1 VRSADLRH
9 AAIRLRVVGCV
20 IALGLVVLGARATH
34 LAVLDPRGAI
44 RGTSQTRSTW
54 RIPAPRGLIVDRHG
68 AELAITVQAPSV
80 FAIPPSVTSPEETAK
95 QLSGLLGISRETL
108 VAKLTRKGQFAYL
121 SRWVD
126 EKVASEI
133 EALELPGVEILR
145 EPKRAYPHR
154 ELAAHVIGFANIDG
168 DGVRGVE
175 QLEESW
181 LRGSAQAAQVQRDA
195 RRRALALSALDLRSA
210 QGGDVSLTVD
220 ATLQAEAEEA
230 LAEGVTKA
238 RAKGGLVVTLDPHN
252 GDILALAEWPRYD
265 PNRFRT
271 TPYQSTRSRAF
282 LDAIEPGS
290 TMKPFVIATALE
302 NGVLRPHEQIDT
314 GLTGTWRVPG
324 KTLRDHRPYG
334 VLDPTGIIRV
344 SSNIGAAMVGYRI
357 GPQAQWKQLRRFGF
371 GRATGT
377 GFPEESAGLLRSW
390 KHWQPVDHATISF
403 GQGLNVT
410 AIQLA
415 AAVGVIASDGV
426 WHRPRLVD
434 ARRAPNGSW
443 QPAPRE
449 PGRRALRPEVA
460 QTVRQ
465 MMAAVVGPGGTG
477 RRAGLRG
484 IPVAGKTGTAQKL
497 DKATGAYS
505 STNYMAWFV
514 GMVPADDPRLVIVV
528 MIDEPRGAHVGG
540 LVSAP
545 IFARVAA
552 GQLARYDIWTEP
564 QIAPLVAPVIRAD
577 GSMPEPEPEPIRRR
591 PAPGPELQITRLGG
605 RLLVPDFAGR
615 SLAEVLAAAQHGE
628 LQVETSGLGRAVS
641 QEPAAGSILAGG
653 VSVRVLF
660 EPRDGGREG

>member
-9 AAIRLRVVGCV
+9 AAIRLRMVGCI
-20 IALGLVVLGARATH
+20 IALGLVVLSVRATH

-44 RGTSQTRSTW
+44 RGTSQTTSTW

-68 AELAITVQAPSV
+68 AELAVTVQAPSV
-80 FAIPPSVTSPEETAK
+80 FAVPPLVTAPAEAAEK
-95 QLSGLLGISRETL
+95 LSSLLGISGDTL
-108 VAKLTRKGQFAYL
+108 EAKLTRKGQFAYL

-133 EALELPGVEILR
+133 EALDLPGIEILR

-154 ELAAHVIGFANIDG
+154 ELASHVIGFANIDG
-168 DGVRGVE
+168 EGVRGIE
-175 QLEESW
+175 QLEDTW
-181 LRGSAQAAQVQRDA
+181 LKGSAQAAQVQRDA
-195 RRRALALSALDLRSA
+195 RRRALANSPLDLRSA
-210 QGGDVSLTVD
+210 QGGDVSLTID
-220 ATLQAEAEEA
+220 ATLQAAAEEG
-230 LAEGVTKA
+230 LAEGAEKA
-238 RAKGGLVVTLDPHN
+238 RAKGGMVVTLDPHT

-265 PNRFRT
+265 PNSFRT
-271 TPYQSTRSRAF
+271 TNYQTTRSRAF
-282 LDAIEPGS
+282 LDAVEPGS
-290 TMKPFVIATALE
+290 TMKPFVIATAIE
-302 NGVLRPHEQIDT
+302 NGVLRPDEAIDT
-314 GLTGTWRVPG
+314 GLKGTWRVPG

-357 GPQAQWKQLRRFGF
+357 GPEAQWEQLRRFGF
-371 GRATGT
+371 GRSTGT

-403 GQGLNVT
+403 GQGINVT

-415 AAVGVIASDGV
+415 AAAGVIAADGV

-443 QPAPRE
+443 QPAARE

-460 QTVRQ
+460 RTVRQ
-465 MMAAVVGPGGTG
+465 MMTSVVGPGGTG

-497 DKATGAYS
+497 DPATGGYS
-505 STNYMAWFV
+505 SKNYLAWFV
-514 GMVPADDPRLVIVV
+514 GMAPADDPKVVIVV
-528 MIDEPRGAHVGG
+528 MIDEPRGVHVGG

-552 GQLARYDIWTEP
+552 GQLSRYDIWTEP
-564 QIAPLVAPVIRAD
+564 QIAPLVAPAVLAD
-577 GSMPEPEPEPIRRR
+577 GSSPEPPPPVRR
-591 PAPGPELQITRLGG
+591 PPPAPELQVTRLEG

-628 LQVETSGLGRAVS
+628 LRVETSGLGRAVS

-653 VSVRVLF
+653 ASVRVLF